1 MSDTLAVALIFA
13 VLLGL
18 EWRYRRRSLRLGTVV
33 LALVV
38 WNFAQPS
45 ITVAGRRASAVP
57 PEQRVRVLAGDT
69 LSEYMSG
76 VDVMREQMLLQF
88 EAGAGILLL
97 TLGVLV
103 WLACTPAFRRE
114 RAPTSGIPSHRHLVA
129 PEDSPAA
136 AE

>member
-1 MSDTLAVALIFA
+1 MTDTLADALVFA

-38 WNFAQPS
+38 WNFEQPS
-45 ITVAGRRASAVP
+45 ITVAGRQASAVP
-57 PEQRVRVLAGDT
+57 LEQRVRVLGGDT

-76 VDVMREQMLLQF
+76 VDVMREQMVLQF
-88 EAGAGILLL
+88 EAGAGIRLL
-97 TLGVLV
+97 TLGALV
-103 WLACTPAFRRE
+103 WLACTPAFRQE
-114 RAPTSGIPSHRHLVA
+114 RAPTPGIARHRHIVA